1 LHVARYAA
9 PVRPVTGGPGHR
21 SQTRGAVL
29 REAAALP
36 RLSACG
42 SRPRRCRREN
52 RDCFARRAAVELLL
66 PLRRQ
71 SRCLRAGRQ
80 GPSWL
85 P

>member
-36 RLSACG
+36 RLSDWG
-42 SRPRRCRREN
+42 SAPVSCQLGPGSW
-52 RDCFARRAAVELLL
+52 F
-66 PLRRQ
+66 
-71 SRCLRAGRQ
+71 SR
-80 GPSWL
+80 
-85 P
+85 